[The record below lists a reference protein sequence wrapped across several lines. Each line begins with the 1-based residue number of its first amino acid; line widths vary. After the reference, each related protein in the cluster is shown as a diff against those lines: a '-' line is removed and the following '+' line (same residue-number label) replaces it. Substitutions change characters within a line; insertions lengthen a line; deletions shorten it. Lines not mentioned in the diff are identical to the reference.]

1 MVQAIQQKMDQATEE
16 RIDSTTDL
24 IKLHSAQLQITQN
37 SQFPLAITPS
47 PKRRRPSKT
56 TTPRN
61 PQITEAST
69 RAECVAVRVV
79 PYTSA
84 CRSSCPCTCHSQAR
98 AATPIFI
105 NRVMGR
111 LFIAYGGVPLMSP
124 KCDLEECQTSQVP
137 MATVEFWFPLGF
149 CWSQVVQLRIGYR
162 PNLGPQFSL
171 RTFRQ
176 VPDSAQCVN
185 YTMDGNIEGLKDLFK
200 RGLAS
205 PLDVSSTRGY
215 TLLRVSGRLIAK
227 TAIGLCI
234 NDSLVVGGLCQAI
247 FDCQILV
254 EAGVDLDYRR
264 VHFNQSRSR
273 HY

>member
-1 MVQAIQQKMDQATEE
+1 MDQLIEE
-16 RIDSTTDL
+16 RMDSTTEL

-37 SQFPLAITPS
+37 PQFPLAITPS

-56 TTPRN
+56 TTPCI
-61 PQITEAST
+61 PQITEASA
-69 RAECVAVRVV
+69 RAESVAVRVV
-79 PYTSA
+79 QYSSA
-84 CRSSCPCTCHSQAR
+84 CRSGCPCTCHSQAR
-98 AATPIFI
+98 AATPHFM

-111 LFIAYGGVPLMSP
+111 LFIGYAGVPLVSP

-137 MATVEFWFPLGF
+137 MATVEYWFPLGF
-149 CWSQVVQLRIGYR
+149 CRSQIVQLKIGYR

-205 PLDVSSTRGY
+205 PLDISSTRGY
-215 TLLRVSGRLIAK
+215 TLLRVSGRLVAK

-234 NDSLVVGGLCQAI
+234 NDGLVVGGLC
-247 FDCQILV
+247 
-254 EAGVDLDYRR
+254 
-264 VHFNQSRSR
+264 
-273 HY
+273 